1 MGAVL
6 MIRHTVAD
14 FDAWKAGF
22 DAHGDNRRLHN
33 CQGHVLA
40 RDGNAITVFTLWPS
54 RADAQAF
61 ADDPSLKEAM
71 QNAGVVG
78 GPEVAF
84 LDLVEEVTY

>member
-14 FDAWKAGF
+14 FDAWKVGF
-22 DAHGDNRRLHN
+22 DANGDNRRSHN
-33 CQGHVLA
+33 CQRHVVA

-54 RADAQAF
+54 RDAGAGIR
-61 ADDPSLKEAM
+61 DDPSLKEAM
-71 QNAGVVG
+71 QKAGVVG